1 MAERYRYFLFSIS
14 QLKMRT
20 EAEKTLGKQYIPGKV
35 LVKGVWKD
43 YTEISTSSFNNKF
56 ADSKVV
62 AEVDIDTMT
71 YRKNTSTWLRGF
83 NR

>member
-20 EAEKTLGKQYIPGKV
+20 EAEKTLGKQYVPGKV
-35 LVKGVWKD
+35 LVRGVWKE
-43 YTEISTSSFNNKF
+43 YTEISTTSFNNKF

-62 AEVDIDTMT
+62 AEGNIDAMT
-71 YRKNTSTWLRGF
+71 YRKNTSTWLGGF
-83 NR
+83 NL